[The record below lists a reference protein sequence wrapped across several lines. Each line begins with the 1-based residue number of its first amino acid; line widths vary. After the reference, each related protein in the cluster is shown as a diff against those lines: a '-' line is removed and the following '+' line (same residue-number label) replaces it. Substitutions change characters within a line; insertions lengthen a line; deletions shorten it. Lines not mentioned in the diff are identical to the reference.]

1 MMVGDKSFSKLTGV
15 EKAAVLLLCL
25 GEETTTKVFEELPD
39 DDVRIISRCMMNI
52 SHVSAPLAKDVIEAF
67 KKDSAEYTGLFV
79 QGREFVRK
87 AIASAGDPARV
98 NNLIE
103 QVENT
108 ADERPLE
115 TISLMQPRM
124 VASLLQSEHPQ
135 TVALILSTQKPEHTS
150 RVVSFL
156 PEELRADIMYRIA
169 RIDKVSH
176 EVIAQIE
183 EALQREIGVVNEGD
197 QQQVGG
203 IDKVVEILG
212 RMEGGLDRDILD
224 SIDEEDTE
232 LAEEIKRRMFT
243 FEDLGELDNRALQTI
258 LREVN
263 NDQLTMALKSCSDG
277 VKDKIFANISER
289 AASMIE
295 EDLEAMGPVR
305 LSEVETMQQTIVD
318 IALKLEEEGQI
329 VIAGRGGGD
338 VLV

>member
-1 MMVGDKSFSKLTGV
+1 MIADKTFAKLTGM

-25 GEETTTKVFEELPD
+25 GEETTARVFEELPD
-39 DDVRIISRCMMNI
+39 DDVRLLSRCMMNI
-52 SHVSAPLAKDVIEAF
+52 SHVPANLAKDVIEAF
-67 KKDSAEYTGLFV
+67 KRDSSEYTGLFV

-87 AIASAGDPARV
+87 AISSAADADRASH
-98 NNLIE
+98 LIE

-124 VASLLQSEHPQ
+124 VASLLQAEHPQ
-135 TVALILSTQKPEHTS
+135 TVALILSTQKPEHAS
-150 RVVSFL
+150 RVISFL
-156 PEELRADIMYRIA
+156 PEDMRADIMYRIA

-176 EVIAQIE
+176 EVITQIE
-183 EALQREIGVVNEGD
+183 EALQREIGVVTGDD
-197 QQQVGG
+197 QQTVGG
-203 IDKVVEILG
+203 VDKAVEILA
-212 RMEGGLDRDILD
+212 RLEGGLDRDILD
-224 SIDEEDTE
+224 AIDENDSE

-243 FEDLGELDNRALQTI
+243 FDDLGELDNRALQTI

-263 NDQLTMALKSCSDG
+263 NDQLTMALKSCSDS
-277 VKDKIFANISER
+277 VRDKIFSNISER
-289 AASMIE
+289 AAAMIQ

-305 LSEVETMQQTIVD
+305 LSEVEAMQQAIVE